1 MLYFARTEFNYFIG
15 VTNTII
21 VFVINYKL
29 FYVKTIIILPNLAF
43 ILMPAVKLI
52 I

>member
-1 MLYFARTEFNYFIG
+1 MLYFARTEFNYIFG

-21 VFVINYKL
+21 VFIINYK
-29 FYVKTIIILPNLAF
+29 FYVKTIILPNVSF
-43 ILMPAVKLI
+43 ILMTAVKLI